1 MARSSPSRP
10 SELRN
15 STKGQVFRA
24 LWSAVER
31 AGAPCRVH
39 VEGLGVRVGA
49 GNVFEPDAL
58 VACGPP
64 PPGDALEITDP
75 VIVVEVLSPS
85 TAAIDHGPKLMGYF
99 SLPSVEHYLILD
111 PERRVV
117 IHHKRGASDAIETR
131 VLTDGVAQLDPP
143 GFEVAVEALFP
154 PA

>member
-1 MARSSPSRP
+1 MPLGPPPQAKLGGVAR
-10 SELRN
+10 
-15 STKGQVFRA
+15 GRA
-24 LWSAVER
+24 LSS
-31 AGAPCRVH
+31 
-39 VEGLGVRVGA
+39 VGA

-99 SLPSVEHYLILD
+99 SLPSLAHYLILD
-111 PERRVV
+111 PERRVA
-117 IHHKRGASDAIETR
+117 IHHKRGQGDIIETR
-131 VLTDGVAQLDPP
+131 ILSEGVVRLDPP
-143 GFEVAVEALFP
+143 GIEAPVAEMFA

>member
-1 MARSSPSRP
+1 MPLGHPPQAKLGGVAR
-10 SELRN
+10 
-15 STKGQVFRA
+15 GRA
-24 LWSAVER
+24 LSS
-31 AGAPCRVH
+31 
-39 VEGLGVRVGA
+39 VGA
-49 GNVFEPDAL
+49 GNVFEPDAM

-64 PPGDALEITDP
+64 PPDDALEITDP

-117 IHHKRGASDAIETR
+117 IHHKRGQGDIIETR
-131 VLTDGVAQLDPP
+131 ILSEGVVRLDPP
-143 GFEVAVEALFP
+143 GIEASVAEMFP